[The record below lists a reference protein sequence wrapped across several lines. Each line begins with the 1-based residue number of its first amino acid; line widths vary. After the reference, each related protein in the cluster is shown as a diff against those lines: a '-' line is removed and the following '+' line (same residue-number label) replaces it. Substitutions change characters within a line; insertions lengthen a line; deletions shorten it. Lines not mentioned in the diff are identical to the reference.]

1 MEKFISLLS
10 GGVAHLTSFPGS
22 KVKKISHHAIMI
34 LEKYEYDAA
43 TLHIGIS
50 DLLRFDKSS
59 GIIGFDLL

>member
-10 GGVAHLTSFPGS
+10 GGVAHLKSFRGS

-34 LEKYEYDAA
+34 LEEYEYDAA
-43 TLHIGIS
+43 TLHVDIN